1 MTYRSVPDLR
11 ELECFLVL
19 AEELHFGRTGERLYV
34 SQARVSQLLRSLE
47 RRTGGRLV
55 SRTSRRVSLT
65 PLGTRF
71 LARVRPAYDD
81 LVAAV
86 EDARGVAPRL
96 GFQGAVDAGLAG
108 AVREMGAVDLV
119 ELPLSDPFGAVR
131 SGVVDAAVVLLPV
144 REPDLVLGPVFSR
157 HPRTLAVPRTHP
169 FAARTAVSAAEATA
183 QPLVRPAPPAPA
195 YWRAAQAPGVG
206 GPEAGTL
213 QEGLTLVA
221 TGRAAMLLCAPTA
234 AAYRRADVA
243 VVPVEGL
250 GESALGL
257 VWPRGEEGRVRAL
270 AEAVRGLAA
279 STGSRYEGEA
289 VRGSAASAGSTHE
302 AETVKGPAASAQ
314 QHPRGGDDETASTVG
329 REHA

>member
-1 MTYRSVPDLR
+1 MSVTYRSAPDLR

-47 RRTGGRLV
+47 RRIGGRLV
-55 SRTSRRVSLT
+55 SRTSRRVALT
-65 PLGTRF
+65 PLGARF
-71 LARVRPAYDD
+71 LARARPAYED

-86 EDARGVAPRL
+86 EDARGAAPRL
-96 GFQGAVDAGLAG
+96 GFQGAVDAELAG
-108 AVREMGAVDLV
+108 VVRELGAVDLV

-144 REPDLVLGPVFSR
+144 READLVLGPVFSR
-157 HPRTLAVPRTHP
+157 HPQALAVPRTHP
-169 FAARTAVSAAEATA
+169 FAARTAVSAAEVAA
-183 QPLVRPAPPAPA
+183 EPLVRPAPPAPA
-195 YWRAAQAPGVG
+195 YWRAAQAPGAG
-206 GPEAGTL
+206 GPETGTL

-250 GESALGL
+250 GESTLGL
-257 VWPRGEEGRVRAL
+257 VWPRGGEGRGVRAL
-270 AEAVRGLAA
+270 AEAVRGLAGA
-279 STGSRYEGEA
+279 EG
-289 VRGSAASAGSTHE
+289 GAGPE
-302 AETVKGPAASAQ
+302 GACA
-314 QHPRGGDDETASTVG
+314 G
-329 REHA
+329 R